1 MDYVANIFAKLAGVR
16 KALADLLNDEFTRK
30 GVRPLGS
37 FDVDSAGTYVQRGAA
52 LLAELKKHDLGL
64 YGDVAEISP
73 EPSEQGGKVPRFAR
87 AHLERLLREIDAV
100 FEIRAA
106 SAPASRYSSEPAN
119 SETVFISHGRSE
131 AWREVQSYVEKD
143 VRLDTRELAQEPN
156 GGDTVG
162 AKLERVAAVCDS
174 AVIVMTGDDLDAEGL
189 ARARENVMHEIGYF
203 QGRLG
208 AKRVCLLHE
217 EGVSIPSNLAGIV
230 YVPFPKGHVTAA
242 LATLRRELEAIYGMR

>member
-1 MDYVANIFAKLAGVR
+1 MDFIGNIFAKLAGVR
-16 KALADLLNDEFTRK
+16 KALADLLDDEFTRK
-30 GVRPLGS
+30 GQRPLGS
-37 FDVDSAGTYVQRGAA
+37 FEVDVAGTYVQRGAR

-64 YGDVAEISP
+64 FGDVAEISL
-73 EPSEQGGKVPRFAR
+73 EPTAQGGNGPVFAR
-87 AHLERLLREIDAV
+87 GHLERLLREIDTV

-106 SAPASRYSSEPAN
+106 SAPASRYASGPA
-119 SETVFISHGRSE
+119 ETQTVFISHGR
-131 AWREVQSYVEKD
+131 ATDWREVQFYIEKD
-143 VRLDTRELAQEPN
+143 IRLETRELAQEPN

-230 YVPFPKGHVTAA
+230 YVPFPKGHITSA
-242 LATLRRELEAIYGMR
+242 LATLRRELEAMYGRR